1 MKFDDIL
8 TQIGSFGP
16 YQKRN
21 YVLLMIGWILTGP
34 FMGLSVFING
44 IPEHRC
50 RIPGLENDTYEIQGS
65 VHQRLIDAYIPL
77 SKHDNKIYEQC
88 NVYQI
93 DQSQTVFDN
102 DSHPINAT
110 QSKCSSWVYSKKLFD
125 NTFVTK
131 ENLVCDDKYKVSLS
145 KTIFFGGVLL
155 GSFMFGV
162 ISDTIGRKKTL
173 LMASILMLASGI
185 SLSFSVNYTMFVIL
199 RFCTGFCA
207 VGMFMTVYVIGMEW
221 VGPSRRTFVGLVIAL
236 IGPVGSLFYI
246 LISYYVRQ
254 WNWII
259 IALTLP
265 IGLFLALWWFVPE
278 SPRWL
283 SGKGRKKEA
292 AALLKHAAYIN
303 KTEFSEK
310 VMEELAPEK
319 KEAGKVWLLFSDRTL
334 GCRTVV
340 IFYNWM
346 VASMVFYGLSLNTG
360 MLYGDYYINFLLSV
374 LMEFPGHALPIFM
387 IDRIGRKKS
396 HIIYMTIGGLSCLST
411 IFTVNY
417 GGKDLQP
424 LTTALAMIGKL
435 FSTAAFAT
443 IYVISAE
450 VFPTAI
456 RNAGMGSSSCWARVG
471 GMISPF
477 IADTADLVGGTTG
490 TAVPLVIFGGACLI
504 AAGLTLLLP
513 ETLNQHLPESI
524 EDGKNFGKKSNK
536 KNPEEFTVKNGTALM
551 TKF

>member
-1 MKFDDIL
+1 MKFDAIL

-21 YVLLMIGWILTGP
+21 YVLLMIGWIFTGP

-44 IPEHRC
+44 IPDHRC
-50 RIPGLENDTYEIQGS
+50 QIPGLENDTYEIQGFE
-65 VHQRLIDAYIPL
+65 HQRLIDTYIPL
-77 SKHDNKIYEQC
+77 STHDNKVYEQC

-93 DQSQTVFDN
+93 DQSHTVFDN
-102 DSHPINAT
+102 DSHPINT
-110 QSKCSSWVYSKKLFD
+110 TKSKCSSWVYSKKLFD
-125 NTFVTK
+125 NTFVMK
-131 ENLVCDDKYKVSLS
+131 ENLVCDSKYKVSLS

-162 ISDTIGRKKTL
+162 ISD
-173 LMASILMLASGI
+173 S
-185 SLSFSVNYTMFVIL
+185 
-199 RFCTGFCA
+199 
-207 VGMFMTVYVIGMEW
+207 
-221 VGPSRRTFVGLVIAL
+221 
-236 IGPVGSLFYI
+236 
-246 LISYYVRQ
+246 
-254 WNWII
+254 
-259 IALTLP
+259 
-265 IGLFLALWWFVPE
+265 FVPE

-292 AALLKHAAYIN
+292 AALLKHAAFIN

-374 LMEFPGHALPIFM
+374 LMEFPGRALPIFM

-396 HIIYMTIGGLSCLST
+396 HIIYMTVGGLSCLST

-417 GGKDLQP
+417 GGKVYP
-424 LTTALAMIGKL
+424 GTANQNKVRVFMLYSMIRL
-435 FSTAAFAT
+435 HINRSSVSRIFNFT
-443 IYVISAE
+443 IFLKCTFQFKA
-450 VFPTAI
+450 
-456 RNAGMGSSSCWARVG
+456 N
-471 GMISPF
+471 
-477 IADTADLVGGTTG
+477 LVGGTTG
-490 TAVPLVIFGGACLI
+490 TAIPLVIFGGACLI

-536 KNPEEFTVKNGTALM
+536 KIPEEFTVKNGIDSM